1 MGSLQPD
8 ESTSTSSPGDTAGS
22 RPPLS
27 RLEQAA
33 LVHAGGLLVFATWA
47 FDGNVYWA
55 RLIICWWGSAGALI
69 TLGAAL
75 RGSGRRILRWLWPL
89 LAFNLLVLASCL
101 NPSFS
106 MHTFDGEPLLVRS
119 GGVAWLPGSAE
130 PAASLRALWL
140 FNSIF
145 LPGLNLALC
154 LRQRRALRWLLILAT
169 GNALALSIFGTVQKL
184 TGAGLFF
191 GLRESPNLFF
201 FSTFVYHNHWGAFVV
216 LSVATCS
223 GLVFYY
229 AGRREARDFWHSPA
243 FGGAVGLLFI
253 AATAPLSESRSGTL
267 LTLLLAGVI
276 LGHVLW
282 HRRKKRQ
289 ASTASLAWWLG
300 GALAVAFILAAGIYK
315 LDEQGFKIRAELTR
329 EQIGQMHATGDLGG
343 RSALYRDTWQMA
355 RDRLWFGWGFDSYSR
370 VFMIYNTQKSEA
382 DRLPVFYAQAHSDW
396 LQSVAETGLVG
407 TALIGLL
414 GALPLLTLRRHH
426 FRHPLVL
433 YPLLGC
439 ALLLLY
445 AWIEFPFECPA
456 VAILFWLMFFAAI
469 RQAQLSP
476 ADGKLTTNAH

>member
-1 MGSLQPD
+1 MSV
-8 ESTSTSSPGDTAGS
+8 SSPGDTAS
-22 RPPLS
+22 LRPPLS
-27 RLEQAA
+27 LLEQAA
-33 LVHAGGLLVFATWA
+33 LVHAGGLLLFATWA
-47 FDGNVYWA
+47 FDGNVDWA
-55 RLIICWWGSAGALI
+55 RRIICWWGSAGALI
-69 TLGAAL
+69 TLGAVF
-75 RGSGRRILRWLWPL
+75 RGSGRRVLRWLWPL

-106 MHTFDGEPLLVRS
+106 VRIFDGEPLLVRS

-140 FNSIF
+140 FDSVF

-169 GNALALSIFGTVQKL
+169 GNALVLSIFGTVQKL
-184 TGAGLFF
+184 TGDGLFF

-201 FSTFVYHNHWGAFVV
+201 FSTFIYHNHWGAFAL
-216 LSVATCS
+216 LSVAACA
-223 GLVFYY
+223 GLVFHY
-229 AGRREARDFWHSPA
+229 AGRRETRNFWHSPA

-267 LTLLLAGVI
+267 LILLLAGVM

-289 ASTASLAWWLG
+289 ASAASLAWWLG

-315 LDEQGFKIRAELTR
+315 LDEQGFKIRAELTHQQI
-329 EQIGQMHATGDLGG
+329 EQMQATGGLGS
-343 RSALYRDTWQMA
+343 RSLLYHDTWQMA
-355 RDRLWFGWGFDSYSR
+355 RDRLWFGWGFDSYAR

-414 GALPLLTLRRHH
+414 GALPLLTLRQHH

-445 AWIEFPFECPA
+445 AWVEFPFECPA
-456 VAILFWLMFFAAI
+456 VAILFWLMFFAAV

-476 ADGKLTTNAH
+476 AEDEPG